1 MAPSVVRVGQKA
13 DPNERRPVM
22 VTHVRAEDCVDERGA
37 LLAFL
42 AEQRGGIRRS
52 VLGLTE
58 EQAAG
63 TPSASELSLAG
74 LVKHVAE
81 VEQYWV
87 ALAKGEA
94 PAVHRDETNWDEC
107 YRLVD
112 GETVASQLAYWEKTA
127 ADTEAFIR
135 SAPGLDDTFP
145 LPEAPWFPPGE
156 RVSLRWLMLHLIRET
171 ARHAGHADI
180 IRESLDGA
188 TAFELVARER
198 GGSQE

>member
-1 MAPSVVRVGQKA
+1 
-13 DPNERRPVM
+13 M

-42 AEQRGGIRRS
+42 AEQRGGVRRS
-52 VLGLTE
+52 VLGLTD

-87 ALAKGEA
+87 ARARGEA
-94 PAVHRDETNWDEC
+94 PAVHRDETNWREC
-107 YRLVD
+107 FELAD

-127 ADTEAFIR
+127 AGTEAFIR
-135 SAPGLDDTFP
+135 SAPSLDDTFA
-145 LPEAPWFPPGE
+145 LPDQPWFPPGE
-156 RVSLRWLMLHLIRET
+156 RVSLRWLLLHLIRET

-188 TAFELVARER
+188 TAFELVAREQ
-198 GGSQE
+198 GGTWG